1 MKTKYFLNLKSHF
14 FINQKEETKTSQIN
28 WWLIVWCHKEQE
40 MKGIFIQGKIALQQ
54 APVVDHAPP
63 ILQAFKINQK
73 RKYIKVDV
81 RIL

>member
-1 MKTKYFLNLKSHF
+1 
-14 FINQKEETKTSQIN
+14 
-28 WWLIVWCHKEQE
+28 